1 MPINKCKVTIR
12 ETMMCHRVQPRIKTK
27 ACTALL
33 PTVGV
38 EGSHTQRKV
47 FMRKVTAWI
56 VLVALFPIVLG
67 GCATGTQT
75 GAVLGATAGAVIGAG
90 VGFFLGGQQG
100 AFIGATIGTG
110 LGTATGAAVGQHFE
124 NRQQHTRPQ
133 ASQAH
138 TYQPSQGQLLAVSE
152 MRVVPMLVKPGDT
165 VQVTVTYDVLAPEP
179 NRQIPITETWV
190 FKHNTTQLTTIARP
204 EQLKDQGGY
213 ASTYTFTMAKN
224 ALPGEYQAI
233 VTVSNRVLA
242 TTVATP
248 FRVQN

>member
-1 MPINKCKVTIR
+1 MQSLTKIEAVSVLR
-12 ETMMCHRVQPRIKTK
+12 EQTKIKIT
-27 ACTALL
+27 AYTALL
-33 PTVGV
+33 LTAGT
-38 EGSHTQRKV
+38 ECSNTQREV

-100 AFIGATIGTG
+100 AFIGAAIGTG

-133 ASQAH
+133 TSQAH
-138 TYQPSQGQLLAVSE
+138 AYQPSQGPLLAVSE

-165 VQVTVTYDVLAPEP
+165 VQVTVTYDVLAPES

-190 FKHNTTQLTTIARP
+190 FKHNTTQLTTITRP
-204 EQLKDQGGY
+204 EELKDQGGY
-213 ASTYTFTMAKN
+213 ASTYTFTMAKD
-224 ALPGEYQAI
+224 ALPGEYQAM
-233 VTVSNRVLA
+233 VTVSNRILA
-242 TTVATP
+242 TTVTTQ
-248 FRVQN
+248 FRVQS

>member
-1 MPINKCKVTIR
+1 MQSLTKTGAVPVLR
-12 ETMMCHRVQPRIKTK
+12 EQTK
-27 ACTALL
+27 RKPTACTALL
-33 PTVGV
+33 LTAGG
-38 EGSHTQRKV
+38 ECSHTQRAV

-56 VLVALFPIVLG
+56 VLVALFPMVLG

-90 VGFFLGGQQG
+90 VGFFLGGQHG
-100 AFIGATIGTG
+100 AFIGATIGTA
-110 LGTATGAAVGQHFE
+110 LGTVTGAAVGQHFE
-124 NRQQHTRPQ
+124 NRQQRTRPQ

-138 TYQPSQGQLLAVSE
+138 AYQPSQGPLLAVSE
-152 MRVVPMLVKPGDT
+152 MRVLPMLVKPGDP

-204 EQLKDQGGY
+204 EEFKDQGGY
-213 ASTYTFTMAKN
+213 ASTYTFTMAKD
-224 ALPGEYQAI
+224 ALVGEYQAM
-233 VTVSNRVLA
+233 VTVSNRVMA
-242 TTVATP
+242 TTMATQ

>member
-1 MPINKCKVTIR
+1 MQSLTKTGAVPVLR
-12 ETMMCHRVQPRIKTK
+12 EQTK
-27 ACTALL
+27 RKPTACTALL
-33 PTVGV
+33 LTAGS
-38 EGSHTQRKV
+38 ECSHTPRAA

-56 VLVALFPIVLG
+56 VVVVVFPVVLG

-100 AFIGATIGTG
+100 AFIGAAIGTG
-110 LGTATGAAVGQHFE
+110 LGTATGAAVGQYFE
-124 NRQQHTRPQ
+124 NQQQRTRPQ
-133 ASQAH
+133 TSQAH
-138 TYQPSQGQLLAVSE
+138 AYQPSQGPLLALSQ

-204 EQLKDQGGY
+204 EEFKDQGGY
-213 ASTYTFTMAKN
+213 ASTYTFTMAKD
-224 ALPGEYQAI
+224 ALVGEYQAM
-233 VTVSNRVLA
+233 VTVSNRVMA
-242 TTVATP
+242 TTMATQ